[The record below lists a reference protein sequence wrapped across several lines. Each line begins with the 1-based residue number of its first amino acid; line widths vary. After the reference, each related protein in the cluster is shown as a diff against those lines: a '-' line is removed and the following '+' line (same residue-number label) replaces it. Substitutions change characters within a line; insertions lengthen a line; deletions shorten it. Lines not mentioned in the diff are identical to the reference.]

1 MNEIELIDIYE
12 VAQKFELSLNAIR
25 NYKGLGLIVP
35 SRKFGM
41 KDLYNKAD
49 ILRRRDLIQSLQNE
63 GKSLR
68 EIAQYIKERSKG
80 PNFEDLPAA
89 KRKILIIEDDV
100 SIASLIQEFFEQYFP
115 AGSFQIH
122 HEQNGPCGIES
133 AIAHKPDLLI
143 LDIGLGRTMSGLEVL
158 EQLENDPR
166 IPHLEIIVISGI
178 YLPQE
183 EDKIKHF
190 FGKPVNFVE
199 MMKEVAKLTGIK
211 SPKFGNK

>member
-1 MNEIELIDIYE
+1 M
-12 VAQKFELSLNAIR
+12 
-25 NYKGLGLIVP
+25 P
-35 SRKFGM
+35 SRKSGM

-158 EQLENDPR
+158 EQLEKDPR

-178 YLPQE
+178 YLPRK

-190 FGKPVNFVE
+190 FRKPVDFVE